1 MSIEFSGG
9 MADDERIVSSRQM
22 KDDEAENSLRPKS
35 MDEYI
40 GQTKAKEN
48 LAVFIEAARRRG
60 EPLDHTLLYGPP
72 GLGKTTLAGII
83 ANEMGV
89 NIRITSG
96 PAIEKAGD
104 LAALLTNLSEN
115 DILFIDEIHRL
126 NRSVEEILYPA
137 MEDYA
142 LDIIIGKGPS
152 ARSIRLDLPRFTL
165 IGATTRAGQM
175 TSPLRDRF
183 GVMLRL
189 ELYTPEELEKIITR
203 SAGILGVHSR
213 YDGALEIARRSR
225 GTPRIANR
233 LLKRVRD
240 FAQVKADGVITRETA
255 DMALAAL
262 EIDPLGLDN
271 IDRRMLRSIIL
282 NYNGGPV
289 GLETLAAT
297 IGEEAVTLEDV
308 YEPYLMQIGFLNRTP
323 RGRCVTLRAYE
334 LDAML
339 AFKIGAAAAHIL
351 TEERKQGGK
360 AKLLIGKDTR
370 ISSDMLE
377 NALIAGICS
386 VGADVEPLGVIPTPA
401 IAYLTIKHKADAG
414 IVISASH
421 NSYEYNGIKIFAG
434 SGYKLSDELEGRIEE
449 LIDDFDRVPKASH
462 EKLGRVLKSKIDP
475 VVEYTDHLAETID
488 GDLSGLRVAVDC
500 ANGASSTTI
509 TRLMRLMECK
519 ADYRFYEP
527 DGMNINDGCGST
539 HLENLQ
545 ARMRTGRFDIGVAF
559 DGDADRC
566 LIVDETGEVLDGDR
580 IMAVCAA
587 RMKQQGKLR
596 GGAFVATVLS
606 NMGLHAYADKMGVK
620 IECANVGDRYVLEM
634 MLNKG
639 YILGGEQSGHVIF
652 LEYASTGDGQ
662 LTAIQFMNI
671 LKQSGK
677 KCSEIAAEV
686 VPWPQVM
693 INVKVPN
700 SEKKTIAENPG
711 VAKAIAEAEASLGE
725 GRILVRASGTEA
737 LVRVMVEGIDSEKV
751 EAAAK
756 SVAKT
761 IESIV

>member
-1 MSIEFSGG
+1 M
-9 MADDERIVSSRQM
+9 
-22 KDDEAENSLRPKS
+22 L
-35 MDEYI
+35 
-40 GQTKAKEN
+40 T
-48 LAVFIEAARRRG
+48 
-60 EPLDHTLLYGPP
+60 
-72 GLGKTTLAGII
+72 LGK
-83 ANEMGV
+83 
-89 NIRITSG
+89 
-96 PAIEKAGD
+96 
-104 LAALLTNLSEN
+104 
-115 DILFIDEIHRL
+115 
-126 NRSVEEILYPA
+126 Y
-137 MEDYA
+137 
-142 LDIIIGKGPS
+142 
-152 ARSIRLDLPRFTL
+152 
-165 IGATTRAGQM
+165 
-175 TSPLRDRF
+175 F
-183 GVMLRL
+183 G
-189 ELYTPEELEKIITR
+189 T
-203 SAGILGVHSR
+203 
-213 YDGALEIARRSR
+213 
-225 GTPRIANR
+225 
-233 LLKRVRD
+233 
-240 FAQVKADGVITRETA
+240 DGV
-255 DMALAAL
+255 
-262 EIDPLGLDN
+262 
-271 IDRRMLRSIIL
+271 
-282 NYNGGPV
+282 
-289 GLETLAAT
+289 
-297 IGEEAVTLEDV
+297 
-308 YEPYLMQIGFLNRTP
+308 
-323 RGRCVTLRAYE
+323 RGVANVE

-351 TEERKQGGK
+351 TEEREQGGK

-377 NALIAGICS
+377 NALVAGICS
-386 VGADVEPLGVIPTPA
+386 VGADVELLGVIPTPA

-434 SGYKLSDELEGRIEE
+434 SGYKLSDELENRIEA
-449 LIDDFDRVPKASH
+449 LIDDFDSVPKASH
-462 EKLGRVLKSKIDP
+462 EKLGRVLKSAIDP
-475 VVEYTDHLAETID
+475 VIEYTDHLAETVQ

-509 TRLMRLMECK
+509 KRLMRLMECR

-527 DGMNINDGCGST
+527 DGININDGCGST

-545 ARMRTGRFDIGVAF
+545 QRMRTGEYDIGVAF

-606 NMGLHAYADKMGVK
+606 NMGLHAYAEKMGVK

-634 MLNKG
+634 MLDKG

-662 LTAIQFMNI
+662 LTAIQFMHI
-671 LKQSGK
+671 LKESGK

-700 SEKKTIAENPG
+700 SEKKTIAQRPE
-711 VAKAIAEAEASLGE
+711 VAAAIAQAESNLGK

-737 LVRVMVEGIDSEKV
+737 LVRVMVEGIDAEKV
-751 EAAAK
+751 DAAAK
-756 SVAKT
+756 SVAKS